1 LNLES
6 KSLKILTRTIPGIN
20 YRNITM
26 SDIRKELK
34 YLSSHEWARVEEDGT
49 VTIGIT
55 DHAQDA
61 LGDVVYVE
69 APEIGTRV
77 VLGEEAGVVESVKA
91 ASDIYS
97 LVSGEVI
104 AVNEALQDAPETVN
118 SSPYDDGWF
127 FRVKPDDLAEL
138 DEALDA
144 SDYRELL
151 ESDE

>member
-1 LNLES
+1 
-6 KSLKILTRTIPGIN
+6 
-20 YRNITM
+20 M

-69 APEIGTRV
+69 VPEIGSRV
-77 VLGEEAGVVESVKA
+77 VVGEEAGVVESVKA

-97 LVSGEVI
+97 LVSGEVV

-118 SSPYDDGWF
+118 GSPYDDGWF

-138 DEALDA
+138 DETLDA